1 MQLKEKR
8 LSKGFRREPAGFDH
22 ARCCAPI
29 RRRDGD
35 HSILHDVLARYAIA
49 VDILNADFLAHNDDF
64 PGVKFTGSRLQL
76 HRWLAKNDVAYLRG
90 RPTATASRR
99 DATRLELHGN
109 TTVGVHTGCP
119 DLGND

>member
-8 LSKGFRREPAGFDH
+8 LSKRFRREHAGFDH
-22 ARCCAPI
+22 TRCCAPI

-64 PGVKFTGSRLQL
+64 PGVKSTSSRLQL
-76 HRWLAKNDVAYLRG
+76 RCWFAKNDVADLRG
-90 RPTATASRR
+90 SPLAAPGGWDPT
-99 DATRLELHGN
+99 LVEL
-109 TTVGVHTGCP
+109 
-119 DLGND
+119 